1 MYTYNIHWYQK
12 CGPSC
17 HWCLERCF
25 PEYFITLWTMLS
37 HKFKKE
43 KWSWNFAFILWILE
57 EYYMNILKIFYQP
70 VDDAKLQIK
79 KRRNKSF
86 MYFMNISRIFYEY
99 CWIFYGYFIT
109 QRTMLSHKLEKG
121 EKILG
126 SLHFVGTFSW
136 GETTSLAPLI
146 LFLWIFS
153 LTSFVSNTYNSFH
166 GFWVSWMTK
175 N

>member
-1 MYTYNIHWYQK
+1 MN
-12 CGPSC
+12 
-17 HWCLERCF
+17 
-25 PEYFITLWTMLS
+25 
-37 HKFKKE
+37 
-43 KWSWNFAFILWILE
+43 ILWIFFE
-57 EYYMNILKIFYQP
+57 HFMNIFLVFYHPVNDAKQQIQKGEMVLEVCIYFMNISRIFYEYFKNILWIFYHP

-86 MYFMNISRIFYEY
+86 MYFMNISRTFYEY
-99 CWIFYGYFIT
+99 CWIFYEYFIT

-121 EKILG
+121 EIIRG
-126 SLHFVGTFSW
+126 SSHFVRTFSW